1 MQVGDYIK
9 ANNFSMVG
17 CVFIGLIVNKHIDG
31 YYRIEWKSIL
41 VVDSLKHFPIARFH
55 STPRTY
61 LTASQIKPYH
71 PTLEELFIFKSFKEQ
86 SC

>member
-1 MQVGDYIK
+1 
-9 ANNFSMVG
+9 MVG
-17 CVFIGLIVNKHIDG
+17 SVFIGLIVNKHIDG

-61 LTASQIKPYH
+61 LTASKLKPFH

-86 SC
+86 S